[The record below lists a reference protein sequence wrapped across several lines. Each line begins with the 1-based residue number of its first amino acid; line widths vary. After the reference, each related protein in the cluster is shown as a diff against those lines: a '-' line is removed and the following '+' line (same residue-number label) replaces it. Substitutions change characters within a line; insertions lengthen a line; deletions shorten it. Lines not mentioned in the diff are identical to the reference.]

1 MKKKK
6 LLLTTSSDKCV
17 IIAEVENNHSYG
29 EREYIISRDMLN
41 ANLENGNFVEI
52 TEHSEWE
59 SGRVWVLTSDIA

>member
-41 ANLENGNFVEI
+41 ANVENGNFVEI

-59 SGRVWVLTSDIA
+59 SGRVWVLASDIA